1 MSYFNERKSASTK
14 VEVLQASV
22 PRVFIEK
29 EALTKMSVYVDE
41 CKEEIGWM
49 GTATRD
55 GRNITIHDVFLF
67 EQDVHATTTEIT
79 PEGLSKFAEELLQ
92 QEDGMEVWNNLKMWG
107 HSHVNMGITPSGQD
121 NKQMETFK
129 DGGHDWFIRLIA
141 NKKGEMKL
149 DMYDYAN
156 SVIYTDLPWMALP
169 SESEL
174 KIQDEIEKL
183 YELLDTYE
191 KARVD
196 MHKEPIVAEMK
207 EKVRKKVYSYA
218 GSRAGNWARPQ
229 TAGASALTNPTTPTT
244 GTTSGGKSTN
254 SHTGTTDS
262 KKKHEDSAGSY
273 DERTNAIP
281 EMADY
286 FESDDEVMKDFTQEE
301 LVDLNQAKTLDELED
316 ALWEMG
322 KFMYFTTNDL
332 ERIFKVAYKV
342 TESYPKRTIGR

>member
-1 MSYFNERKSASTK
+1 MSYFKERKSASTK

-29 EALTKMSVYVDE
+29 EALTKMSVYVEE
-41 CKEEIGWM
+41 CKDEIGWM

-79 PEGLSKFAEELLQ
+79 PEGLGKFAEEIMT

-129 DGGHDWFIRLIA
+129 DGGHNWFIRLIA

-169 SESEL
+169 SASEL
-174 KIQDEIEKL
+174 KVQDEIEKL

-191 KARVD
+191 QARVD
-196 MHKEPIVAEMK
+196 THKEPIVAEIK
-207 EKVRKKVYSYA
+207 EKVRKKTYTYA
-218 GSRAGNWARPQ
+218 GSRAGNWARPH
-229 TAGASALTNPTTPTT
+229 TAGAKALTTPTT
-244 GTTSGGKSTN
+244 GTTNGGKSTN
-254 SHTGTTDS
+254 SHTGSTDS
-262 KKKHEDSAGSY
+262 KKKHDDSDVKHA
-273 DERTNAIP
+273 DWRNEIP
-281 EMADY
+281 DFADY
-286 FESDDEVMKDFTQEE
+286 FESDDEVTKDFTQEE
-301 LVDLNQAKTLDELED
+301 LVDLNEAKTLDELED

-332 ERIFKVAYKV
+332 ERIFKVSYKV
-342 TESYPKRTIGR
+342 AGSYPKRTIGR